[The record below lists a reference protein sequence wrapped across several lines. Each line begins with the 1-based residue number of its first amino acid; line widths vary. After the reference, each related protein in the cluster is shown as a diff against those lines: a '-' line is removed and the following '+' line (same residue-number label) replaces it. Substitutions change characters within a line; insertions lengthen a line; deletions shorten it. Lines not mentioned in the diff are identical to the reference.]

1 MSSLPITYFS
11 DVLCVWAYV
20 AELRVAEVSAVFGDQ
35 VRWRPRL
42 CSVFGDTP
50 GKIAKAWGDK
60 GGYGAFNAHLNHVA
74 GQFPEVTIR
83 PDLWLEVRPASST
96 PPHVYIK
103 AAELAEAIGACA
115 PGAPAA
121 LTHDLRHG
129 FFRDGRDIA
138 RRDVQRDIAAA
149 AGLDVAAVEAFI
161 DDGRAFA
168 SLAHDYQEA
177 DRMRIQGSP
186 SFVLN
191 DGRQILYGNV
201 GFKIIEANIREILRR
216 PTADQASWC

>member
-1 MSSLPITYFS
+1 MTSVPITYFS

-20 AELRVAEVSAVFGDQ
+20 AELRVKEVTTTFGEQ

-60 GGYGAFNAHLNHVA
+60 GGYPAFNAHLRHVA
-74 GQFPEVTIR
+74 GQFPEIALN
-83 PDLWLEVRPASST
+83 PDLWLTVRPASST
-96 PPHVYIK
+96 GPHLFIK
-103 AAELAEAIGACA
+103 AAELAEAAAACA
-115 PGAPAA
+115 PGTTAA
-121 LTHDLRHG
+121 LTQALRHG

-138 RRDVQRDIAAA
+138 RLGVQHDIAGE
-149 AGLDVAAVEAFI
+149 AGLDVGAVEDFLA
-161 DDGRAFA
+161 DGRAFA
-168 SLAHDYQEA
+168 ALAHDYQEA

-201 GFKIIEANIREILRR
+201 GFKIIEANIREILRT
-216 PTADQASWC
+216 PSAGQASWC